1 MSGRQHH
8 LLLLGDRR
16 RFIEFARPS
25 KREPLET
32 ITDTLGAILTQ
43 PSPLVPALPLGYPI
57 ALLSTWAFLPL
68 STAILFVVAFVG
80 FFVFT
85 RQVNGDENDDE
96 GDAPPMNLLAFLAAF
111 ASAGLLSPSGLEP
124 TWSLMGAITTLIIAA
139 ASVTLNT
146 SSIEKEEVIE
156 PTSLDLQAMK
166 DWDDRMEQT
175 EQVEDLK

>member
-1 MSGRQHH
+1 
-8 LLLLGDRR
+8 
-16 RFIEFARPS
+16 
-25 KREPLET
+25 
-32 ITDTLGAILTQ
+32 
-43 PSPLVPALPLGYPI
+43 
-57 ALLSTWAFLPL
+57 
-68 STAILFVVAFVG
+68 
-80 FFVFT
+80 VFT